1 MFLSLVMATIFRLVV
16 QYLYLLLKL
25 ISIISN
31 FYIFFSLHIKKN
43 LIVIDDSFS
52 IRVKMQ
58 SIKGAAIGQTMQ
70 LEIKKKFLANYT

>member
-16 QYLYLLLKL
+16 QYLYLLL

-31 FYIFFSLHIKKN
+31 FYIFFSLQIKRN

-52 IRVKMQ
+52 IIVKMQ
-58 SIKGAAIGQTMQ
+58 SIKGVAIGQTMQ
-70 LEIKKKFLANYT
+70 LEVEKKFLANYT

>member
-31 FYIFFSLHIKKN
+31 FYIFFSFHIKKN

-58 SIKGAAIGQTMQ
+58 SIKGVAIGRTMQ
-70 LEIKKKFLANYT
+70 LNVEKKFLANYT